1 MTIMDFF
8 PPTEVIL
15 TLEPEELA
23 IPLLNAIANQEQSGN
38 KNNLILE
45 NFIGYIMSQP
55 YPEDRKVAVGKSI
68 TEAWMW
74 LSREGMIAPLP
85 REGGLIYITR
95 KGAKLRAQGD
105 IAKYIKSNIIPKESL
120 DPILADKVL
129 PLFIRG
135 DYDIAVFQAFKE
147 VEIRVRRAASLS
159 QEMIGVELMR
169 KAFHSEEGAL
179 TNMTRPK
186 PEREAT
192 AHLFAGAIG
201 LFKNPSSHRNVDWE
215 DPVECAELIYLAN
228 HLLRI
233 VEKHRSETENS
244 E

>member
-1 MTIMDFF
+1 MTIMDLF

-15 TLEPEELA
+15 GLEPEELA
-23 IPLLNAIANQEQSGN
+23 IPLLNAIANEEQSGHR
-38 KNNLILE
+38 NNLILE

-55 YPEDRKVAVGKSI
+55 YPEDQKVAVGKSI

-95 KGAKLRAQGD
+95 RGAKLRAQDD

-120 DPILADKVL
+120 DPVLADKVL

-135 DYDIAVFQAFKE
+135 DYDTAVFQAFKE
-147 VEIRVRRAASLS
+147 VEIRVREAASLP
-159 QEMIGVELMR
+159 QEMIGVELIR

-179 TNMTRPK
+179 TDMTLPK

-201 LFKNPSSHRNVDWE
+201 LFKNPSSHRDVNWE
-215 DPVECAELIYLAN
+215 DLGECAELIYLAN

-233 VEKHRSETENS
+233 VEKHSEK
-244 E
+244 